1 MYGVMFVLRE
11 NPLRA
16 PLPVAAMNPRMVPAP
31 APSVAL
37 RSTVPM
43 GPSSHFG
50 HVDGAGSRLD
60 QSLDMSL
67 GVYSG
72 AAACGRVSDARWI
85 WASTPVETPRPNN
98 TMAML
103 RMPCPTRF
111 S

>member
-16 PLPVAAMNPRMVPAP
+16 PLPVAATNPRMVPAP

-43 GPSSHFG
+43 GPSSHLGTFG
-50 HVDGAGSRLD
+50 GTGAL
-60 QSLDMSL
+60 LDMSPD
-67 GVYSG
+67 VYSG
-72 AAACGRVSDARWI
+72 ATRCAGVNDARWT
-85 WASTPVETPRPNN
+85 WASIPVEMPRPNN
-98 TMAML
+98 TMAMV
-103 RMPCPTRF
+103 RMPCPARF